1 MIKFKSQSG
10 DTFLSTA
17 ETKLKHTVNGE
28 KSLTG
33 TIYSNE
39 DVLNNIDRGWS
50 LEFEDEKYYV
60 TYAAKNDLGN
70 GIAVDFDAVHEFFF
84 KMAKTSIYE
93 ELSDGSHTA
102 KTYLD
107 FIFNG
112 SEYSY
117 NLAVNVTAFE
127 KQSFGMNTRLSL
139 FNDFIN
145 QTELEFSVT
154 GKTVTIVQQNGQD
167 LSTIVRK
174 GFNLNELG
182 LELNIGDF
190 VTYGRGF
197 GVYNDEEDHS
207 KGRLEVEYTSPL
219 ASVYG
224 KLEAAPFADERYTI
238 SSNLLNKVKSIVDNS
253 YTISVNLSM
262 EDLQRA
268 GYEYAVPVPGDYIM
282 AVDETLGFQQRI
294 RIVGVNVSYNI
305 DGESVKTEVTCSSI
319 SSADQYNNAD
329 AKISDTMSGIIDG
342 TKVIPNSWLT
352 DAVQTATESLLNTQT
367 ELRYT
372 SNGLIAIDKTN
383 ANNVVI
389 FNSAGIGVSNDGGKT
404 FANAITGKGINA
416 TAITAGIL
424 KAINVE
430 GVNISGSTIDGGL
443 INGATFRT
451 TSATDTNTYIELMQG
466 LMTFNSGGNIY
477 GEIAPSAGTGGSD
490 SGVAIIQI
498 PGRALSFNSSY
509 GNGTSQ
515 PAFRIPPESTGS
527 NPLLEING
535 RLNSDISS
543 NKNVMWIKAKQQV
556 IISGNDGGGNQLNI
570 YGNHV
575 DVLGNFTVYNGSK
588 NAAHVTRD
596 GVRAT
601 PAYETAESYLGDIG
615 ESQTDDTKSVK
626 IEIET
631 LFNDIVNTAIDYQV
645 FITSYDSG
653 HIWVSDRQDGYF
665 IVKSDNANAKFGW
678 EIKAKRRG
686 YENER
691 LVLQEMNNQTI
702 DRIFSQD
709 NQQGD

>member
-10 DTFLSTA
+10 ETFLSTA
-17 ETKLKHTVNGE
+17 EAKLKHTVNGE

-50 LEFEDEKYYV
+50 LEFEDEKYYI

-84 KMAKTSIYE
+84 KMGKTSVYE

-112 SEYSY
+112 SDYSY
-117 NLAVNVTAFE
+117 NLAVDAEAFE
-127 KQSFGMNTRLSL
+127 KQSFGMNTRLAL

-145 QTELEFSVT
+145 QTKLEFSVT
-154 GKTVTIVQQNGQD
+154 GKTVTIVEKNGHD

-174 GFNLNELG
+174 GFNLQELG

-197 GVYNDEEDHS
+197 GAYNDEEDHS
-207 KGRLEVEYTSPL
+207 KGRLKVEYTSPL

-238 SSNLLNKVKSIVDNS
+238 SNNLLDKVKSIVDNS

-294 RIVGVNVSYNI
+294 RIVGISIDYNI

-319 SSADQYNNAD
+319 SSAEQYSNAD
-329 AKISDTMSGIIDG
+329 AKVSDTMSGIIDG

-372 SNGLIAIDKTN
+372 SNGLLAVDKTN

-416 TAITAGIL
+416 TAIATGVL
-424 KAINVE
+424 RAID
-430 GVNISGSTIDGGL
+430 ITGSTITGSE
-443 INGATFRT
+443 ING
-451 TSATDTNTYIELMQG
+451 NTI
-466 LMTFNSGGNIY
+466 NGGRIY
-477 GEIAPSAGTGGSD
+477 
-490 SGVAIIQI
+490 Q
-498 PGRALSFNSSY
+498 NSY
-509 GNGTSQ
+509 GNMPMSIENSGIRFFKYANEITNPNNSAITIWGD
-515 PAFRIPPESTGS
+515 PTNTETLIIEVGKTYFR
-527 NPLLEING
+527 L
-535 RLNSDISS
+535 
-543 NKNVMWIKAKQQV
+543 
-556 IISGNDGGGNQLNI
+556 
-570 YGNHV
+570 YGNLTANIGA
-575 DVLGNFTVYNGSK
+575 DFEVLGNFSVTGNK
-588 NAAHVTRD
+588 NAIHVTRD

-601 PAYETAESYLGDIG
+601 PAYETAESYLGDVG
-615 ESQTDDTKSVK
+615 EDITSEECLVDIQ
-626 IEIET
+626 IET
-631 LFNDIVNTAIDYQV
+631 LFGDIINTDISYQV
-645 FITSYDSG
+645 FVSSYSNG
-653 HIWVSDRQDGYF
+653 CVWVSERHKDSF
-665 IVKSDNANAKFGW
+665 TVMSENPNTKFTW

-691 LVLQEMNNQTI
+691 LVDQNKSYKEIDEMFRPKESEGN
-702 DRIFSQD
+702 
-709 NQQGD
+709 